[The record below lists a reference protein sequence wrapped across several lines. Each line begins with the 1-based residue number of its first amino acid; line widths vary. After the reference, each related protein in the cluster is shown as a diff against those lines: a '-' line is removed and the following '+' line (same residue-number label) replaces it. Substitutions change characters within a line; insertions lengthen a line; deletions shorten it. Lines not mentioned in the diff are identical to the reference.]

1 MLATPNQII
10 VKSHFYEEN
19 VEQYGENHGLA
30 ILHHNNKIGIIRTWS
45 TTNSVATDD
54 NLGDINWNKKE
65 DWIWLGSLEDFQ
77 TKVKNEE
84 DIKFNGRKM
93 QNNDCDYV
101 YIKKLYSL
109 FVEWTVNRQ
118 PQCEHCPCDNSE
130 KWFD

>member
-1 MLATPNQII
+1 MEKIMGLVI
-10 VKSHFYEEN
+10 FYH
-19 VEQYGENHGLA
+19 YD
-30 ILHHNNKIGIIRTWS
+30 KIGIIRTWS

-54 NLGDINWNKKE
+54 NLGDINWDKKE

-84 DIKFNGRKM
+84 DIKFDGRKM

-109 FVEWTVNRQ
+109 KKLNIVLYITIII
-118 PQCEHCPCDNSE
+118 
-130 KWFD
+130 